1 MHLFTTLADD
11 APEHIWC
18 YEWVRF
24 YRFTKHDS
32 TKTGARKIIIKT
44 IIDRGCNHLHACKI

>member
-1 MHLFTTLADD
+1 MHLFTTSADD

>member
-1 MHLFTTLADD
+1 M
-11 APEHIWC
+11 WC

-44 IIDRGCNHLHACKI
+44 IIDRGCNHLHACKIKFEQDFMQEEIN